1 MLAPVTHI
9 LPVTTIRRER
19 LLPLKGKVL
28 ARKGQKVGAT
38 DTLAETNL
46 TPEHLLLDLARGMGM
61 PADKV
66 DGFIHCKA
74 GDQVDEGDILVG
86 PVGFTR
92 RLIRSPRRGR
102 VVVAG
107 GGQILIEIQG
117 QPFELKAG
125 MPGTVVD
132 LVADRGVVIETTGAL
147 IQGVWGNG
155 GIDFG
160 LMYVLASE
168 AGQILTADRLDV
180 SLRGAIVLGGHCET
194 AEVLKTASSLPLRG
208 LILASLNPDLI
219 PLATRT
225 SIPVVVIEGFG
236 VQTMNS
242 AAFKLLS
249 TSERREVALN
259 AEPWDAYAGT
269 RPEVVIPLPASGEP
283 PLPKDTDTFTAG
295 QTVRVIKAPY
305 MGIIG
310 TLVDL
315 GGTTQLP
322 SGLRALTAEVRLENG
337 ESATLPL
344 ANLEV
349 LE

>member
-19 LLPLKGKVL
+19 LLPVQGKVL
-28 ARKGQKVGAT
+28 VRKGQKVVAT

-61 PADKV
+61 PAEKV
-66 DGFIHCKA
+66 DGYIQCKA
-74 GDQVDEGDILVG
+74 GDQVSEGDILAG
-86 PVGFTR
+86 PVGLTR
-92 RLIRSPRRGR
+92 RVVRSPRRGR

-125 MPGTVVD
+125 LPGTVID
-132 LVADRGVVIETTGAL
+132 LIADRGVIIETTGAL

-160 LMYVLASE
+160 LMYVLAAE

-208 LILASLNPDLI
+208 LILSSLNPDLI
-219 PLATRT
+219 PLAAKAG
-225 SIPVVVIEGFG
+225 IPVVVIEGFG
-236 VQTMNS
+236 CQPMNS

-249 TSERREVALN
+249 TNERREVALN
-259 AEPWDAYAGT
+259 AEPWEPYAGT
-269 RPEVVIPLPASGEP
+269 RPEVVIPLPATGEP
-283 PLPKDTDTFTAG
+283 PLPKDTDSFAVG
-295 QTVRVIKAPY
+295 QTVRVVKAPY
-305 MGIIG
+305 AGSIG
-310 TLVDL
+310 TLVETGETAVL
-315 GGTTQLP
+315 A
-322 SGLRALTAEVRLENG
+322 SGLRAPTAEVRLENG
-337 ESATLPL
+337 ENAVLPL